1 MEILKSRPG
10 KVFRHYKCPTN
21 WQTTP
26 LNWPSG
32 WREKRWEEGAPG
44 RSIQMTIYMS
54 KGISHFTRS
63 RGDPVTSPYPL
74 STPLREEV
82 FEIEWSVEGES
93 SAAHSW
99 LIFETAL
106 PNLGVW
112 VDIFSITISIVILS
126 FNLGYYPGETSSG
139 NSPIPQSRWLGLVG
153 GIWGGGSS
161 PCSMISGCR

>member
-1 MEILKSRPG
+1 MVVVFIRWSSKSWGLNMVILSTKS
-10 KVFRHYKCPTN
+10 VSYLASSI
-21 WQTTP
+21 P
-26 LNWPSG
+26 LNYWKYTPQLRNIESIEHPDLYRPS

-44 RSIQMTIYMS
+44 RSIQMTKYMS
-54 KGISHFTRS
+54 KRISHFTRS

-126 FNLGYYPGETSSG
+126 FSLGYYPWGLCRG
-139 NSPIPQSRWLGLVG
+139 NQ
-153 GIWGGGSS
+153 
-161 PCSMISGCR
+161 